1 MSKCV
6 QKKVRSPRRSRSW
19 EKEDEREKKKDCA
32 ADTEER
38 EREKK
43 ERQKK
48 KLVSGCRV
56 QQHNMQS
63 LTFTSRA
70 VRERVFIH
78 VAPFES
84 ENAFCVVAS
93 A

>member
-6 QKKVRSPRRSRSW
+6 QKKVRSPRRSRSL
-19 EKEDEREKKKDCA
+19 EKGDEREKKRLRSRHR
-32 ADTEER
+32 R
-38 EREKK
+38 EREKKK